1 MKTPF
6 WKEGNKP
13 TGVLCCQFYEAKW
26 SNGCTRKEDFDLILL
41 DLAMPDFSGT
51 DVIKSLKQ
59 GGLIDLNNIVIFTAS
74 SDRTI
79 MDKIKDSGIKEI
91 LK

>member
-1 MKTPF
+1 MLSILRSQ
-6 WKEGNKP
+6 
-13 TGVLCCQFYEAKW
+13 VVKW
-26 SNGCTRKEDFDLILL
+26 LYRKEDFDLILL

-91 LK
+91 LNDFKIN

>member
-1 MKTPF
+1 MV
-6 WKEGNKP
+6 
-13 TGVLCCQFYEAKW
+13 VL
-26 SNGCTRKEDFDLILL
+26 KEDFDLILL

-91 LK
+91 LNDFKIN